1 MEHCH
6 SGFAGE
12 VSNGFD
18 EAGVSVVGDVFPGF
32 DGFFEFSHELV
43 EGGVNELY
51 CVQDWED
58 T

>member
-18 EAGVSVVGDVFPGF
+18 EARVSVVGDIFPGF

-51 CVQDWED
+51 CV
-58 T
+58 